1 MLARMSC
8 LTPAIK
14 ERTRANRSIITRSEL
29 LEDGATSG
37 QIQHWQTTGCLD
49 RLHRAVYAP
58 GGAAITP
65 TAQVDAA
72 VRRAGTAACAGGAS
86 ALALWGLDGFELA
99 DERDEHQPFVIVPP
113 WRSLQ
118 GVPFD
123 WAAVEVP
130 DYARTTRYDIPT
142 VIVAEGLVQ
151 AAGQVK
157 EKMVRVGFDDGVRRH
172 LTSGRELEQVA
183 RRLHGVL
190 PGAPT
195 ILKMIEAGTL
205 QLESEGERELA
216 QLFGPEDPQPVWQVR
231 IDGYRVDALFVEARL
246 ALEYQGKQYH
256 RSEADR
262 RADRERAATLKA
274 RQDIEII
281 EVTAADLANPVALR
295 DRILAARTQRLRA
308 GIAPLRGYTVATR

>member
-1 MLARMSC
+1 MLGGMSC
-8 LTPAIK
+8 LPSVIK
-14 ERTRANRSIITRSEL
+14 ERARANRSIITRSEL
-29 LEDGATSG
+29 LAEGATSG

-49 RLHRAVYAP
+49 RLYRAVYAP

-65 TAQVDAA
+65 TARVDAA
-72 VRRAGTAACAGGAS
+72 VRRAGTSACVGGAS
-86 ALALWGLDGFELA
+86 ALALWDLDGFEFA
-99 DERDEHQPFVIVPP
+99 DEREEREPFVIVPSR
-113 WRSLQ
+113 RSLQ
-118 GVPFD
+118 GVSFD
-123 WAAVEVP
+123 WAAVDVP

-157 EKMVRVGFDDGVRRH
+157 EKTVRVGFDDGVRRE

-190 PGAPT
+190 AGPPT

-205 QLESEGERELA
+205 QLESEGERSLA

-231 IDGYRVDALFVEARL
+231 IDGYRMDALFVEARL
-246 ALEYQGKQYH
+246 ALEYQGKHYH
-256 RSEADR
+256 RSEADQ
-262 RADRERAATLKA
+262 RADRARAAALKA
-274 RQDIEII
+274 RHDIEII
-281 EVTAADLANPVALR
+281 EVTAAGLANPVALR
-295 DRILAARTQRLRA
+295 DRVLAARTQRLRA